1 MYEGPPLPKEQVG
14 ILHSGCTDGVGL
26 TILTM
31 QIDGKDI
38 ADGCADLA
46 LLPGEYHLKLSAR
59 QQSRKAQ
66 PPS

>member
-1 MYEGPPLPKEQVG
+1 
-14 ILHSGCTDGVGL
+14 
-26 TILTM
+26 M